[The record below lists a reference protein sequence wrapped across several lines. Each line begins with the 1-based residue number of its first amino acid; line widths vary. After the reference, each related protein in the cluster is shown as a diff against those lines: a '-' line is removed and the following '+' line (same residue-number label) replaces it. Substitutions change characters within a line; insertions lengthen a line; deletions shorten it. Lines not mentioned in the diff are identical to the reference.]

1 MHEDARAFL
10 RRHPGYEP
18 TDPPPAPS
26 SPVPDKRPSFMA
38 RAAATPLTR
47 TLALIVA
54 ASTGVAGVITA
65 TGAVIVNV
73 IDSVTE
79 SRARRTNAEI
89 DRRIDAIETRVNADF
104 GLPLETKTRQEKD
117 DELEHKIERLQDE
130 MRKARVP

>member
-1 MHEDARAFL
+1 
-10 RRHPGYEP
+10 
-18 TDPPPAPS
+18 
-26 SPVPDKRPSFMA
+26 MA
-38 RAAATPLTR
+38 RAAVAPFTR

-54 ASTGVAGVITA
+54 ASTGIAGVVTA
-65 TGAVIVNV
+65 TGAAVVNV

-89 DRRIDAIETRVNADF
+89 DRRLDAIETRVNGDF

-117 DELEHKIERLQDE
+117 DELEQEIERLRSE